1 MLGSICNFFHLGKH
15 SKFLQAITE
24 LIHTVTKIAHA
35 NGTWV
40 PSFHRW
46 LFSKYNHKSH
56 LIRTPGYLIRF
67 PNYQNTNVPQT
78 SCKSEA
84 KKKKDWQACCLIL
97 SLPAAALWWADSWA
111 WRTVTGD
118 KVMGSPVHPARGQRQ
133 TRQPHFW
140 SNRALTDS
148 CRWHVF
154 SWTSSSLKTQCL
166 QNAFWIHI
174 HSFRGKIL
182 AHFYVFTSGINTQE
196 TALQE
201 LVRQTQ
207 THLLSLLHY
216 MVISK

>member
-1 MLGSICNFFHLGKH
+1 MGP
-15 SKFLQAITE
+15 KFSQMIIL
-24 LIHTVTKIAHA
+24 KI
-35 NGTWV
+35 
-40 PSFHRW
+40 S
-46 LFSKYNHKSH
+46 YNHKSH

-78 SCKSEA
+78 SCKSEG

-111 WRTVTGD
+111 VPLFTWRTVTGD
-118 KVMGSPVHPARGQRQ
+118 KVMGSPVHPARRQRQ

-140 SNRALTDS
+140 TNRALTDS

-154 SWTSSSLKTQCL
+154 SSTSSSLKTQCL